1 MPENQ
6 FDPQVILPYSTLC
19 DLLQASVELK
29 QIRIEM
35 KRMKDEQAR
44 QRYQQVEIME
54 KVREIENSL

>member
-1 MPENQ
+1 MKTSVFQ
-6 FDPQVILPYSTLC
+6 GFRYLK
-19 DLLQASVELK
+19 LQATVELK